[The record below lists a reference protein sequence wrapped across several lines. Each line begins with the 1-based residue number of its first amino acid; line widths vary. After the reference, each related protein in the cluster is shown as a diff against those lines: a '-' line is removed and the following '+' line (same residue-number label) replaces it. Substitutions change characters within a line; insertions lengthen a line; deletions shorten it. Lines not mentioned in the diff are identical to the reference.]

1 MKKLEIS
8 GRILARNTILN
19 LIGQVVPLL
28 VGIITIPL
36 IVRGLGTERFGLFS
50 LIWVVLGYFT
60 VFDLGLGRATTK
72 YVAEALGKGETKQ
85 VSNIVWTAVT
95 VQLIFGIIGSVIVL
109 IGTPLLVE
117 RVLNISAPLHAEA
130 LATFYVLALSVP
142 IVLISSSFSG
152 VLEAAQRFDLINAV
166 KIPSSVLTFLLPV
179 VGLHFNFTLP
189 GIVALILAARVGAL
203 VVFIVL
209 DFHIAPQV
217 RKYSGSFPLF
227 TRLLTFGGWITVSNI
242 IGPILQYLDR
252 FLIGAILTMSVV
264 AYYTAPFDVISRLW
278 IIPGSLVM
286 TMFPAFSTIGL
297 TRIKDLRFYFI
308 RATKYVFLIVG
319 LIALILMLFAHE
331 ILTAWLGNAFAQNST
346 LVIQILLLGVLI
358 SSLTHL
364 PLALFQGIGKPE
376 ITAKIQLLLLPIS
389 VLLSIILIKRIGIVG
404 AALSWT
410 FCRTVGMLLS
420 WKVASRVI
428 RLDRTILV
436 RNRIIH
442 EFVWFLAFAGMLSP
456 LVLLNNIF
464 IKSSGAIVVYIVFT
478 TVAWRY
484 ILDAQDRIMVRVF
497 LNRLLNRVR
506 MTNCVS
512 NNTVS
517 KKDLKW

>member
-1 MKKLEIS
+1 MKRLEIS

-19 LIGQVVPLL
+19 LIGRAVPLL

-36 IVRGLGTERFGLFS
+36 IVRGLGTERFGLLS

-60 VFDLGLGRATTK
+60 IFDLGLGRATIK

-95 VQLIFGIIGSVIVL
+95 VQAIFGIIGSVIVL
-109 IGTPLLVE
+109 SGTPLLVE

-130 LATFYVLALSVP
+130 RATFYVLALSMP

-152 VLEAAQRFDLINAV
+152 VLEAAQRFDLTNAV
-166 KIPSSVLTFLLPV
+166 RIPSSALTFLLPV

-189 GIVALILAARVGAL
+189 GIVALILTARVGAL
-203 VVFIVL
+203 VAFIVL

-217 RKYSGSFPLF
+217 RRYSGSFSLF
-227 TRLLTFGGWITVSNI
+227 MRLLTFGGWVTVSNI

-252 FLIGAILTMSVV
+252 FLIGALLTMSVV
-264 AYYTAPFDVISRLW
+264 AYYTAPFDVINRLW

-286 TMFPAFSTIGL
+286 TIFPAFSTLGL

-308 RATKYVFLIVG
+308 RATKYVFLTVG

-346 LVIQILLLGVLI
+346 LVIQILLVGVLI

-364 PLALFQGIGKPE
+364 PLAFFQGIGRPE

-389 VLLSIILIKRIGIVG
+389 VLLSIILIKKIGIVG

-410 FCRTVGMLLS
+410 FCRAIGMLMS
-420 WKVASRVI
+420 WKVAWRII
-428 RLDRTILV
+428 RLDRTILI
-436 RNRIIH
+436 RNRILL
-442 EFVWFLAFAGMLSP
+442 EFIWFLTLAGLLLP
-456 LVLLNNIF
+456 LLFLNNIF
-464 IKSSGAIVVYIVFT
+464 VKSLGAMFVCIVFII
-478 TVAWRY
+478 AGWRY
-484 ILDAQDRIMVRVF
+484 ILDAQDRSIMFVLR
-497 LNRLLNRVR
+497 NRLLRPSPR
-506 MTNCVS
+506 
-512 NNTVS
+512 
-517 KKDLKW
+517 D